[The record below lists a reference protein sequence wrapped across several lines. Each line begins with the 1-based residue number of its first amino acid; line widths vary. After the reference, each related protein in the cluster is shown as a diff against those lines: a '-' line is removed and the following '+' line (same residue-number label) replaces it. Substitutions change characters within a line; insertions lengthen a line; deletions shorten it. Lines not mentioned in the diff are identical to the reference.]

1 MKANRV
7 TTCKTSPV
15 EANSLSARP
24 VSKPLM
30 GHVHAWTCPEILWS
44 APYRRFSRRV
54 CAQTADR
61 LEFWVVDLPAHKQT
75 Q

>member
-7 TTCKTSPV
+7 TSCKNSPV
-15 EANSLSARP
+15 EANSLSACP
-24 VSKPLM
+24 VSNDGTL
-30 GHVHAWTCPEILWS
+30 PEILWS
-44 APYRRFSRRV
+44 AAYRRFSRRV

-75 Q
+75 P